1 MNFSFAGRH
10 MEIGA
15 SLMTH
20 AKEAC
25 VALAHKYK
33 TDFIDV
39 SIVMTKDGHL
49 FYTDVTVKVRNG
61 NSYYAS
67 DDADEP
73 YVSFDAT
80 LRKIDSQIQKKKQHD
95 IDAAKKHSAER
106 VELDN
111 SLLSEEDDSTPLI
124 IAEIL
129 DDIPLLSVSDAAKHI
144 NDSRHIFVFENISN
158 NAVNVVYRRDDGNIG
173 WIDYTVKG

>member
-15 SLMTH
+15 SLMNH
-20 AKEAC
+20 ANESC
-25 VALAHKYK
+25 LALAHKYK
-33 TDFIDV
+33 TYFIDV
-39 SIVMTKDGHL
+39 NIVMTKDGHL
-49 FYTDVTVKVRNG
+49 FLTDVTIKTQNG
-61 NSYYAS
+61 HTYYAS

-73 YVSFDAT
+73 YVSFDAA

-95 IDAAKKHSAER
+95 INSAKKQSAEML
-106 VELDN
+106 EMDN
-111 SLLSEEDDSTPLI
+111 SMLDEQEDSAPLI

-129 DDIPLLSVSDAAKHI
+129 DGIPLLSVSDAAKRI
-144 NDSRHIFVFENISN
+144 NDTTHVFVFENISN